1 MKILF
6 NLNLEKENTKQC
18 TEQAVS
24 ILEQAGAECFLEY
37 GMASVF
43 DDSYHYADKEATMA
57 DFDLIVA
64 VGGDGTIMDV
74 GKQAALY
81 DKPVLGIN
89 SGRLGFMAGVETD
102 DLTPLQQ
109 LVTGDYTEQPR
120 MLLEIVLKA
129 KHGVV
134 QRYIAVNDLLIT
146 KAALSSLIDVD
157 VLCGEKL
164 VNEYRADSILFATPT
179 GSTAYSLSNGGP
191 IADPTLSYISMSPIC
206 PHSFASRTYLFHE
219 NTVLTVKLGDKN
231 RNSAYLV
238 IDGQVGAELGQNDI
252 VEITASQRKMRLIS
266 LNNKEFYEVVSK
278 KFVVS

>member
-81 DKPVLGIN
+81 DKPVLGCQGEF
-89 SGRLGFMAGVETD
+89 SKF
-102 DLTPLQQ
+102 P
-109 LVTGDYTEQPR
+109 
-120 MLLEIVLKA
+120 K
-129 KHGVV
+129 KF
-134 QRYIAVNDLLIT
+134 
-146 KAALSSLIDVD
+146 
-157 VLCGEKL
+157 CG
-164 VNEYRADSILFATPT
+164 T
-179 GSTAYSLSNGGP
+179 
-191 IADPTLSYISMSPIC
+191 
-206 PHSFASRTYLFHE
+206 
-219 NTVLTVKLGDKN
+219 
-231 RNSAYLV
+231 
-238 IDGQVGAELGQNDI
+238 
-252 VEITASQRKMRLIS
+252 
-266 LNNKEFYEVVSK
+266 EVVPSPQ
-278 KFVVS
+278 VRRISATRCWPLSG